1 MPDRTEHLLGLL
13 LGTEEDWP
21 RAFEELVRRLGP
33 VRHGG
38 REHALNTERIT
49 IEPFD
54 LRAKPRYDLVIDRLA
69 YWYYVPREW
78 LKKVALMDG
87 VYLLNSP
94 FTFQSM
100 EKHAAYCAMIR
111 LGLKVPETWLV
122 PYKNPVDNA
131 RYAYT
136 AARYNRPFDLD
147 DVADKVGYP
156 LFMKPFDGGAWRGV
170 SRIKDPATLHRAY
183 DESGEMLMHLQ
194 ASVEGYDVFARS
206 LTIGPDSMVMKF
218 QPDEPMHDRYAVD
231 HGFLSAGAG
240 EEVLTIS
247 RLINAFF
254 RWEFNSCESL
264 VIDDSVHPIDYANAC
279 PDISITSLHYYFPW
293 AISSLLKWSVYCAV
307 SGRRPRLDLDTAN
320 YFEVA
325 DSGRTYEEK
334 LIAYRGLADDYF
346 ETQRYHE
353 FCATSLSTVDEMVRD
368 WVTSPAFDSLLVD
381 TVRATYPASEHDRF
395 VAHFRGLLGL
405 WVKDNAG

>member
-1 MPDRTEHLLGLL
+1 VADRTEHLLGLL

-21 RAFEELVRRLGP
+21 RAFEELLRRLGP
-33 VRHGG
+33 VTDGAG
-38 REHALNTERIT
+38 REHRLDTERIT

-78 LKKVALMDG
+78 LKKVSLMDD

-111 LGLKVPETWLV
+111 LGLKVPDTWLV

-136 AARYNRPFDLD
+136 AAKYNQPFDLD
-147 DVADKVGYP
+147 DVADRVGYP
-156 LFMKPFDGGAWRGV
+156 LYMKPFDGGAWRGV
-170 SRIKDPATLHRAY
+170 SRIKDADTLHRAY

-194 ASVEGYDVFARS
+194 ASVEGFDVFARS

-218 QPDEPMHDRYAVD
+218 QPDEPMHNRYAVD
-231 HGFLSAGAG
+231 HAFLSAAEG

-264 VIDDSVHPIDYANAC
+264 VIKGSVHPIDYANAC

-293 AISSLLKWSVYCAV
+293 AISTLLKWSVFCAV
-307 SGRRPRLDLDTAN
+307 TKRTPRLDLDTSR

-325 DSGRTYEEK
+325 DSDRTYPEK
-334 LIAYRGLADDYF
+334 LTEYRKLADDYF
-346 ETQRYHE
+346 HLPR
-353 FCATSLSTVDEMVRD
+353 AGRRPRAGLGGLPRVR
-368 WVTSPAFDSLLVD
+368 
-381 TVRATYPASEHDRF
+381 RAAGLDR
-395 VAHFRGLLGL
+395 AQHLPGRGARPVPRTLPRAARPVG
-405 WVKDNAG
+405 